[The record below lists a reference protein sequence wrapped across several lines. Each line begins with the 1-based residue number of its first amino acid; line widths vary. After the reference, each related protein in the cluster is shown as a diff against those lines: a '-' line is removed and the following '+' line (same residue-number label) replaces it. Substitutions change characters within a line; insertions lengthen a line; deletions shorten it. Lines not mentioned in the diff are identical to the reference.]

1 MAADNTNL
9 TPIAFSGTN
18 SMSTPKA
25 LNSTAIFDS
34 DAVSFSAD
42 ATDCY
47 LQVKVDNQGTPGSGD
62 VVDVYLRASLD
73 GGTTYDTDEHMR
85 WVMRLDTYATNTPGE
100 DPATLTRAISVRGIP
115 GGKFSFRA
123 AQGGT
128 RTINV
133 SAQFNEHTV
142 T

>member
-1 MAADNTNL
+1 MAADNTNV
-9 TPIAFSGTN
+9 TPVAFSATS

-25 LNSTAIFDS
+25 LNSTSFFDS
-34 DAVSFSAD
+34 DAISFSAD
-42 ATDCY
+42 ATDC
-47 LQVKVDNQGTPGSGD
+47 QFQCKADNQGTPASGD
-62 VVDVYLRASLD
+62 TVEVYLRASLD

-85 WVMRLDTYATNTPGE
+85 LIMRLDTYATNLPGE
-100 DPATLTRAISVRGIP
+100 DPATQTRMIDVRGIP
-115 GGKFSFRA
+115 AAKFCFKA

-133 SAQFNEHTV
+133 SAQINEHTV

>member
-1 MAADNTNL
+1 MAADNTNV
-9 TPIAFSGTN
+9 TPVAFSATS

-25 LNSTAIFDS
+25 LNSTSIFDS
-34 DAVSFSAD
+34 DAITFSAD
-42 ATDCY
+42 ATDCQ
-47 LQVKVDNQGTPGSGD
+47 LQVKGDNQGTPASGD

-100 DPATLTRAISVRGIP
+100 DPATQTRMIDVRGIP
-115 GGKFSFRA
+115 TAKVCFKA

-133 SAQFNEHTV
+133 SAQINEHTV
-142 T
+142 A